1 MTSTGNSRILQ
12 IHPTRRCN
20 LRCLHCYSSSSP
32 EEHDQLGVALLLQAI
47 SDARTEGYTVV
58 SFSGGEP
65 LLYKPIWDLLEYAHQ
80 CQMLTSVASN
90 GMLLNEQ
97 RLEKLHG
104 RVDLLAISLDGMP
117 TSHNMIRN
125 TERAFEEMAARLEG
139 VRNSG
144 IPFGFIFTL
153 TKQNFR
159 ELDWVANFAF
169 EQGASLLQI
178 HPLQEVGRAKNNL
191 SKVRP
196 KESHFAYAYLKA
208 IRLQEAFGDKLRV
221 QIDLA
226 HQDFLRSNP
235 HSIFVDLP
243 HKENL
248 DCSFAEILPLLI
260 VEADGTVVPL
270 QHGLAR
276 KYVLGNLQE
285 APLCE
290 LTKKWYQECYGSFL
304 DLCQYVFEEVT
315 KPSELPIINWY
326 EAMALQAENS

>member
-125 TERAFEEMAARLEG
+125 T
-139 VRNSG
+139 
-144 IPFGFIFTL
+144 
-153 TKQNFR
+153 
-159 ELDWVANFAF
+159 
-169 EQGASLLQI
+169 
-178 HPLQEVGRAKNNL
+178 
-191 SKVRP
+191 
-196 KESHFAYAYLKA
+196 
-208 IRLQEAFGDKLRV
+208 
-221 QIDLA
+221 
-226 HQDFLRSNP
+226 
-235 HSIFVDLP
+235 
-243 HKENL
+243 
-248 DCSFAEILPLLI
+248 
-260 VEADGTVVPL
+260 
-270 QHGLAR
+270 
-276 KYVLGNLQE
+276 
-285 APLCE
+285 
-290 LTKKWYQECYGSFL
+290 
-304 DLCQYVFEEVT
+304 
-315 KPSELPIINWY
+315 
-326 EAMALQAENS
+326 